1 MTAYRK
7 DDRVW
12 FVDYAT
18 DAEGE
23 GVIHEAGVH
32 GALIVLDA
40 DPGVAALGEGAAC
53 RPDDLPD
60 DALYTWMNWSEV
72 KGLVGDE
79 EPVVLA
85 GDAYVVPV
93 PGDNDMQPH
102 PRAATCA
109 ALAGC
114 GPCDCG
120 RHPGVVDVVVGA
132 PCDELP
138 GSLGE
143 ALARAVEDFTLPHMQ
158 AGVAINPKEV
168 AAGGEGRIPWQAL
181 PVRPLVG
188 AALAMGEGA
197 HKYGRHNYRKTRIK
211 SSVYFDSTLRHFFAW
226 WEGEDID
233 AASGLH
239 HIDKTIAGLLVL
251 RDAQL
256 RGMSDDDRPPACDAG
271 WIGASGA
278 EFGRMRDK
286 LAAAHGPAK
295 APARNDGK

>member
-1 MTAYRK
+1 VSLHRTGCAHTLDVGNACDCRGI
-7 DDRVW
+7 D
-12 FVDYAT
+12 
-18 DAEGE
+18 GE
-23 GVIHEAGVH
+23 LPRSARPR
-32 GALIVLDA
+32 APAFPL
-40 DPGVAALGEGAAC
+40 LGED
-53 RPDDLPD
+53 P
-60 DALYTWMNWSEV
+60 
-72 KGLVGDE
+72 
-79 EPVVLA
+79 
-85 GDAYVVPV
+85 
-93 PGDNDMQPH
+93 
-102 PRAATCA
+102 
-109 ALAGC
+109 ALA
-114 GPCDCG
+114 
-120 RHPGVVDVVVGA
+120 VVDVAAAVSSQSA
-132 PCDELP
+132 NPHPED
-138 GSLGE
+138 GSDTSVE
-143 ALARAVEDFTLPHMQ
+143 FPVPPAV
-158 AGVAINPKEV
+158 NPKEV

-271 WIGASGA
+271 WIGEAGS

-286 LAAAHGPAK
+286 LTAAHGSPK
-295 APARNDGK
+295 PPARNDGK